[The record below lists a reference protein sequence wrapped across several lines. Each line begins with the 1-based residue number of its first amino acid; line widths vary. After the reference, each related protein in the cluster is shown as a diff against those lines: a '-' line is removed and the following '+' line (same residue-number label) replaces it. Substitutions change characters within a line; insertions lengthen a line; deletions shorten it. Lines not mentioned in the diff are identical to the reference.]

1 MPNPLFS
8 CAQMPHKSLFCRLL
22 LLAAECGLYLVFL
35 FEVTFVSVSLH
46 CPYKTVHRVDKLLL
60 AFVAH
65 FVLLLARF
73 HKRHFLVLHTPCI
86 ANRVQKCRRGIRF
99 ERSQAKKITI

>member
-73 HKRHFLVLHTPCI
+73 HKRHFFGSTYSLHCKSRTKVSAWHP
-86 ANRVQKCRRGIRF
+86 F
-99 ERSQAKKITI
+99 